1 MENKLNETLID
12 LSVDI
17 YQKCPTLPNHPPMVL
32 SDYQTHKTIREAEG
46 VKFSCASMYMSM
58 GEHTGTHVDA
68 FNHFDPDPNAQSI
81 DQMPLENF
89 YTDGICLDLSHKPL
103 KSNISIEDLENA
115 LSRDNL
121 EIRPKDTVLLY
132 MAHYERT
139 YGTNKFLTDF
149 PGLTKES
156 AEWLGKKGITSFGV
170 EAVSPGTPGKNN
182 FEVHNVCRDMGFTHI
197 EGLANLDKLVGKG
210 RFKFIGL
217 PLRIRGGTGSPI
229 RAVAV
234 FNNN

>member
-89 YTDGICLDLSHKPL
+89 YTDGICLDLSNKPL
-103 KSNISIEDLENA
+103 KSNISVEDLENA

-139 YGTNKFLTDF
+139 YGTKKFLTDF

-156 AEWLGKKGITSFGV
+156 AVWLGKKGITSFGV

-182 FEVHNVCRDMGFTHI
+182 FEVHKVCRDMGFTHI
-197 EGLANLDKLVGKG
+197 EGLANLDKLIRKG

-229 RAVAV
+229 RAIAV
-234 FNNN
+234 FNNY

>member
-1 MENKLNETLID
+1 
-12 LSVDI
+12 
-17 YQKCPTLPNHPPMVL
+17 
-32 SDYQTHKTIREAEG
+32 
-46 VKFSCASMYMSM
+46 MYMSM

-68 FNHFDPDPNAQSI
+68 FNHFNPDPKAQSI

-197 EGLANLDKLVGKG
+197 EGLANLDKLIGKG

>member
-68 FNHFDPDPNAQSI
+68 FNHFDPNPNAQSI
-81 DQMPLENF
+81 DQMALENF

-103 KSNISIEDLENA
+103 KSNISIEHLEYA
-115 LSRDNL
+115 LSGDNL
-121 EIRPKDTVLLY
+121 EISPKDTNTLVNLACVLKDSGNSKQ
-132 MAHYERT
+132 AERFLKDALKINPS
-139 YGTNKFLTDF
+139 YDFALTNLGAVLNELKKFQQN
-149 PGLTKES
+149 
-156 AEWLGKKGITSFGV
+156 LGKDIVPS
-170 EAVSPGTPGKNN
+170 ERRIEMEVSYNKM
-182 FEVHNVCRDMGFTHI
+182 NVFM
-197 EGLANLDKLVGKG
+197 
-210 RFKFIGL
+210 
-217 PLRIRGGTGSPI
+217 P
-229 RAVAV
+229 
-234 FNNN
+234 

>member
-1 MENKLNETLID
+1 MNNTIID
-12 LSVDI
+12 LSVEI

-32 SDYQTHKTIREAEG
+32 SEYQTHQTIREAEG

-68 FNHFDPDPNAQSI
+68 FSHFDPDPHAKSI

-103 KSNISIEDLENA
+103 KSNISVDDLEKA
-115 LSRDNL
+115 LEKDKLSIN
-121 EIRPKDTVLLY
+121 PKDTVLLY
-132 MAHYERT
+132 MAHYDRT

-149 PGLTKES
+149 PGLTRNS
-156 AEWLGKKGITSFGV
+156 AEWLGRKGVASFGV
-170 EAVSPGTPGKNN
+170 EALSPGTPGKNN
-182 FEVHNVCRDMGFTHI
+182 FDVHNVCKEMGFTHI
-197 EGLANLDKLVGKG
+197 EGLTNQDQLIGKG

-217 PLRIRGGTGSPI
+217 PLKIRGGTGSPI

-234 FNNN
+234 FDT